1 MMLPFERNLRFVGRQ
16 NELRHLE
23 NMMSLADGP
32 RKIAI
37 AGLGGVGK
45 TQIALEL
52 AYRMRDNEPD
62 CSIFW
67 IACTSYEAV
76 EQASLTI
83 AEMLGIPVTKP
94 AEVKQ
99 QLKIHFTHGHSK
111 WLLIFDNADDT
122 DMWTQGT
129 DDNPP
134 LRDFLPSNKQGHVV
148 FTTRNRELA
157 VDLVSSDIV
166 DVRQLDETSGVEFL
180 KRSLPSDL
188 PHDQRSMI
196 KLLEQLEFL
205 PLAISQATAY
215 INKKGITVSD
225 YLVLLQEQETD
236 VVELLSKDFMDERRY
251 KDAQNPVAK
260 TWLVSFNQIE
270 QVNQLAGEYL
280 QLMACV
286 SPRDIPHSFL
296 PPSSKLQM
304 ADALGLLS
312 AYSLIAINP
321 ENQDIT
327 LHRLVHLA
335 TRNWLRK
342 EGRYTLYITK
352 TAERLT
358 ELYPNNKHENR
369 QVWRAYLPHA
379 LFLLNDSTFQ
389 TERENYTD
397 IIKNVAASMCREGRY
412 AEAERL
418 QTDVLEIRIRIL
430 GPKDVST
437 LTSMNHLVSNY
448 MLQYKWKKAEELET
462 EALEVRKEVLG
473 HEHPAT
479 LMSLSNLATILY
491 SQGRWKPAEEL
502 VSQAL
507 ETQKRVLGSEHEDT
521 LITMSHL
528 VPLWQSQGRWEE
540 AEELAA
546 QVVEIRKRIL
556 GPEHPDTL
564 TSITLLVGACQ
575 FQSKWNKAE
584 QLELEV
590 FEIRKRVLGPG
601 SPDTLNSMVSL
612 ALTYHYQ
619 QRWEEAEELGLKV
632 LEAQRQLLGLAHPGT
647 LGSMHTLARTLKH
660 MGKTSQ
666 AIALMQTCAQ
676 LRSEVLPS
684 DHPDA
689 ISSLTMLNEW
699 KESKGQTSHAP
710 KNFSRGSAAPK
721 FRKLRGLASLFRR

>member
-1 MMLPFERNLRFVGRQ
+1 MVPFERNMRFVGRES
-16 NELRHLE
+16 ELRQVE
-23 NMMSLADGP
+23 DMMSHPDGP
-32 RKIAI
+32 AKIAI

-52 AYRMRDNEPD
+52 AYRMRDRESG

-67 IACTSYEAV
+67 IPCTSYEAV
-76 EQASLTI
+76 EQACLTI
-83 AEMLGIPVTKP
+83 AEMLGIQVAKP
-94 AEVKQ
+94 TEVKQ
-99 QLKIHFTHGHSK
+99 QLKTYFQQSSTK

-122 DMWTQGT
+122 DMWTNST
-129 DDNPP
+129 DNNPP
-134 LRDFLPSNKQGHVV
+134 LRDYIPSSKQGHVV
-148 FTTRNRELA
+148 FTSRNRELA

-166 DVRQLDETSGVEFL
+166 DVRQLDERSGVEFL
-180 KRSLPSDL
+180 KKSLLRNL
-188 PHDQRSMI
+188 PHDHQTMI
-196 KLLEQLEFL
+196 ELLEQLEFL

-260 TWLVSFNQIE
+260 TWLVSFSQIE
-270 QVNQLAGEYL
+270 KLNGLAAEYL
-280 QLMACV
+280 QFMACV
-286 SPRDIPHSFL
+286 NPRDIPQSLL
-296 PPSSKLQM
+296 PTASKLQTI
-304 ADALGLLS
+304 DALGLLS
-312 AYSLIAINP
+312 AYSLITMNP
-321 ENQDIT
+321 GNRNIT

-342 EGRYTLYITK
+342 EGRYEVYLTK
-352 TAERLT
+352 TAVRLT
-358 ELYPNNKHENR
+358 NLFPSNKHENR

-379 LFLLNDSTFQ
+379 LFLLADSTFQ
-389 TERENYTD
+389 TERENYTE

-418 QTDVLEIRIRIL
+418 QVQVLEIRTRIL
-430 GPKDVST
+430 GPENIST

-448 MLQYKWKKAEELET
+448 MLQFKWKKAEELET
-462 EALEVRKEVLG
+462 QALEVRKEVLG
-473 HEHPAT
+473 LEHPAT
-479 LMSLSNLATILY
+479 LVSMVNLATIHY
-491 SQGRWKPAEEL
+491 SQGRWRPAVEL

-507 ETQKRVLGSEHEDT
+507 ETQKRVLGSEHEET

-528 VPLWQSQGRWEE
+528 IPLYQQQGQWKE

-546 QVVEIRKRIL
+546 HVLEIRKRVL

-564 TSITLLVGACQ
+564 DSMGLLAGTCQ
-575 FQSKWNKAE
+575 FQSKWNEAE
-584 QLELEV
+584 QVELQALN
-590 FEIRKRVLGPG
+590 IRKRVLGPG

-619 QRWEEAEELGLKV
+619 QRWEEAEKLGVQV
-632 LEAQRQLLGLAHPGT
+632 LEAQKQLLGPAHPGT
-647 LGSMHTLARTLKH
+647 LHSMHTLARTLKH

-666 AIALMQTCAQ
+666 AIALMQTCAERR
-676 LRSEVLPS
+676 LEVLGS

-689 ISSLTMLNEW
+689 ISSVTMLDEW
-699 KESKGQTSHAP
+699 KESKEQTQHAS
-710 KNFSRGSAAPK
+710 KDSSRGNVEPK
-721 FRKLRGLASLFRR
+721 FRKLRGFMGVFRR